1 MKPFSSVYI
10 ADGVAPGENVD
21 IVEDIYVPA
30 LQNSNLHKRLT
41 FSFSSQGLVELA
53 IGLEKF
59 IENEGE
65 MHLIIGSPISYPEEK
80 AIKKAE
86 KQSSKGEE
94 YKKLCM
100 VKA

>member
-1 MKPFSSVYI
+1 MNFEGLEHRYLQQYPHSL
-10 ADGVAPGENVD
+10 PGENVD

-65 MHLIIGSPISYPEEK
+65 MHLIIGSPISYPDMK
-80 AIKKAE
+80 
-86 KQSSKGEE
+86 
-94 YKKLCM
+94 
-100 VKA
+100 